1 MGSLRQRRG
10 GRRKARVGAF
20 QRINVTPPR
29 TTGQSNPGR
38 TLVLL
43 GKTATANMQPFAAA
57 LRKPTGTGRTLKQS
71 QQAWLTTR
79 DATMQAYKLCLK
91 QGNPQQTE
99 DGWFNAHMNLIII
112 EMTKTRCLIL
122 DSTPSKAA
130 IFNSL
135 SPSTHHEHIS
145 YFCVSHKHN
154 PLRNRNMRNRYQSAR
169 IYRRGGNQAE

>member
-1 MGSLRQRRG
+1 LQQHYVSRPEL
-10 GRRKARVGAF
+10 AE
-20 QRINVTPPR
+20 P
-29 TTGQSNPGR
+29 
-38 TLVLL
+38 
-43 GKTATANMQPFAAA
+43 
-57 LRKPTGTGRTLKQS
+57 LKQS